1 MKAEIAQ
8 LRQEHDPPVRTF
20 PDQALQPAQHVF
32 FERRTERVVRI
43 VKRSG
48 GKAIAPH
55 ADGRELRQFIEIQP
69 GHKDAVA
76 EFVGFRLKAAVA

>member
-20 PDQALQPAQHVF
+20 PGQALQPAQHVSLSAYRAGSPHR
-32 FERRTERVVRI
+32 ETKRR
-43 VKRSG
+43 
-48 GKAIAPH
+48 KAIAPH
-55 ADGRELRQFIEIQP
+55 ADGRELRFIEIQQ